1 MIKKISI
8 FLILLLFTGNCGF
21 TPIYSKKNIN
31 ISIEK
36 LNLTGDR
43 TINNFLKLNLYKY
56 KNKDTSKKIF
66 LEVVTF
72 YEKIALTKDSSGKVK
87 KYELVAQF
95 EITINPGN
103 KKIRF
108 TQNNIMENMNNK
120 FDENNYERST
130 KRTFANNITEEL
142 IQKLI
147 ES

>member
-1 MIKKISI
+1 M
-8 FLILLLFTGNCGF
+8 
-21 TPIYSKKNIN
+21 
-31 ISIEK
+31 
-36 LNLTGDR
+36 
-43 TINNFLKLNLYKY
+43 NLYKY

-66 LEVVTF
+66 LEVETF

-87 KYELVAQF
+87 KYELIAQF

-108 TQNNIMENMNNK
+108 IQNNIMENMNNK

-130 KRTFANNITEEL
+130 KQTFANNITEEL